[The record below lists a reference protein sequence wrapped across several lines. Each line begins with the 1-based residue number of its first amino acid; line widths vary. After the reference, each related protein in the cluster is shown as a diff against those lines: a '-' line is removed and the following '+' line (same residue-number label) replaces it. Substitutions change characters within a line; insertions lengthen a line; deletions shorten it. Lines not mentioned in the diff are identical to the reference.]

1 MTDEGTPTA
10 ILVVED
16 NNDIRRLLR
25 KVLAANGHQVV
36 EAVDGEEAVRVTG
49 DFVPDLVLMDLRLPG
64 ALDGLQT
71 TARLR
76 EDPRLS
82 RVPVVALTASVLP
95 SDRERALAAGCD
107 GFISK
112 PLDIRLLPEQVE
124 RFIAL
129 GPRAAPR

>member
-1 MTDEGTPTA
+1 MSATPGTTTV
-10 ILVVED
+10 LVVED
-16 NNDIRRLLR
+16 NDDIRRLLK
-25 KVLAANGHQVV
+25 KVLTAAGHRVV
-36 EAVDGEEAVRVTG
+36 EAADGEEAVRVTG
-49 DFVPDLVLMDLRLPG
+49 EIVPDLVLMDLRLPG

-76 EDPRLS
+76 EDPRLV

-95 SDRERALAAGCD
+95 SDRERALAAGCN

-112 PLDIRLLPEQVE
+112 PLDIRLLPEQAE

-129 GPRAAPR
+129 GTRTAPR